1 MTVNDKKTILFI
13 ACLLPAGMM
22 IYRLFNQQ
30 LGAEPVDAML
40 TITGLWTLRFLLL
53 TLAVTPI
60 RKLSG
65 YNAVPYRRMLGL
77 YAFFYA
83 LLHLLIYLAFE
94 QSFSPT
100 AVVDDVLKR
109 PFIFVGMLAFFL
121 LIPLA
126 VTSTKA
132 MMKRLGKR
140 WKTLHKA
147 VYWLT
152 GLALLH
158 FFWAQKSDYTE
169 PLFYLG
175 IFIILLLLRRLFGK
189 SLRQRDTA

>member
-1 MTVNDKKTILFI
+1 MTLNYKKIAPFI
-13 ACLLPAGMM
+13 ACLLPAGLM

-40 TITGLWTLRFLLL
+40 TITGLWTLRLLLL
-53 TLAVTPI
+53 TLAVTPL
-60 RKLSG
+60 RRSLG
-65 YNAVPYRRMLGL
+65 YNAMPYRRMLGL

-83 LLHLLIYLAFE
+83 LLHLLIYLIFE

-100 AVVDDVLKR
+100 AVFDDVLKR
-109 PFIFVGMLAFFL
+109 PFILVGMLAFFL
-121 LIPLA
+121 LIPLTI
-126 VTSTKA
+126 TSTKA

-158 FFWAQKSDYTE
+158 FTWAQKSDYSE
-169 PLFYLG
+169 PLFYTG
-175 IFIILLLLRRLFGK
+175 IFIALLLLRKLFGR